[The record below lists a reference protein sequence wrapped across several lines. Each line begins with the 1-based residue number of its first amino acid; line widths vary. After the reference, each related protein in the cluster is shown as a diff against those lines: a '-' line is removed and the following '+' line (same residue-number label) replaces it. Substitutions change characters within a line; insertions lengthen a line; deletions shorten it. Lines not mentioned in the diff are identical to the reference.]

1 MLLAFLLVSCGLMP
15 ETLSPND
22 SRRQFFLKAI
32 SEFDRAQY
40 GFTPIPIDADMRLES
55 PSNKTYDAQLH
66 AYTKTTT
73 HTIRL

>member
-40 GFTPIPIDADMRLES
+40 GFTPIPIDA
-55 PSNKTYDAQLH
+55 TCV
-66 AYTKTTT
+66 
-73 HTIRL
+73 